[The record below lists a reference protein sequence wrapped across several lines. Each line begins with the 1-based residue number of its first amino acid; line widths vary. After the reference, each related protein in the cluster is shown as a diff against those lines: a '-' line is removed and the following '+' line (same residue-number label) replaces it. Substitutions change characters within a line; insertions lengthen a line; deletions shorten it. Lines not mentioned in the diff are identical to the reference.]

1 MPRKTAAERA
11 AEKEALAE
19 AARRETEQRRLKWVG
34 VAIIALALFAGGYA
48 AGQASSD
55 DVPTAFLPFEGGPS
69 PAIDVPFADLP
80 GFYGEFHDEL
90 PPFVEFDPGRFD
102 RPRERFQRD
111 LVCDIVERDG
121 RVLHLV
127 CERLGFPERGVPED
141 ERPRDERPDDGS
153 RVEEPGFL
161 GVGIAQTDLG
171 VTVVELLGEGP
182 AAMAGIELD
191 DVIVA
196 FGDIPI
202 ESGEQLADLI
212 TEAGAGAEVP
222 ITVLRFD
229 SEVTVRVVLGEPPR

>member
-11 AEKEALAE
+11 AEEAALAE

-34 VAIIALALFAGGYA
+34 VAILALALFAGGYA
-48 AGQASSD
+48 AGQANSD
-55 DVPTAFLPFEGGPS
+55 DVPIAFRPFEGGPS

-90 PPFVEFDPGRFD
+90 PPFVELDPGRFD

-111 LVCDIVERDG
+111 LLCDIVERDG

-127 CERLGFPERGVPED
+127 CERLGFPERGVPDD
-141 ERPRDERPDDGS
+141 ERPRDEGPDDEG
-153 RVEEPGFL
+153 RVDEPGFL

-171 VTVVELLGEGP
+171 VTVVELLGDGP

-196 FGDIPI
+196 FGDVPI
-202 ESGEQLADLI
+202 ETGEQLADLI
-212 TEAGAGAEVP
+212 AGAGAGTEVP

-229 SEVTVRVVLGEPPR
+229 SEVTVRVVLGERPR